1 MIIAFTQKDLIS
13 FGQYLMSE
21 RRRKSFTRTSI
32 DAEMDGRELPPTNE
46 RLKNVYHADV
56 ENWMAE
62 Q

>member
-1 MIIAFTQKDLIS
+1 MIIAFTQEDLIS

-32 DAEMDGRELPPTNE
+32 DADMDGRELPPTNE

>member
-32 DAEMDGRELPPTNE
+32 DADMDGRELPPTNK

>member
-32 DAEMDGRELPPTNE
+32 DADMDGRELPPTNE
-46 RLKNVYHADV
+46 RLKNVYHADI
-56 ENWMAE
+56 ENWIAE

>member
-1 MIIAFTQKDLIS
+1 MIIVFTQKDLIS

-32 DAEMDGRELPPTNE
+32 DADMDGKELPPTNE
-46 RLKNVYHADV
+46 RLKNVYHADI